1 MTEMLVQARQ
11 LTRHYVLRG
20 GLFGRRQVV
29 RALHWVDLTIYP
41 GETFGV
47 VGESGCGKTT
57 LGRCLLRLIEPT
69 FGEVLFRGEN
79 LLQLD
84 RETLRQ
90 RRRYF
95 QMVFQNPYLSL
106 DPRMNVLNLVGE
118 PLVTHTDLRG
128 QALAE
133 RVVALLERVGLSADQ
148 LYRYPHEFSGG
159 QLQRIAIARAL
170 ALNPL
175 FVVLDEPTSAL
186 DVSVQAQILN
196 LLKELQAE
204 LGLTYLFISHDLSV
218 VQHVSDRIAVMY
230 LGRVVE
236 VSTTERIFYDARHPY
251 TQALVASTPIPDP
264 QARRTRVVLQGSV
277 PSPLNPPPGCSF
289 HPRCAQALPLCATEE
304 PRLVDVG
311 DGHLVACHRVSG

>member
-1 MTEMLVQARQ
+1 MTEPLVQAHQ
-11 LTRHYVLRG
+11 LTKHYVLRG

-29 RALHWVDLTIYP
+29 RALHWVDLTVYS

-57 LGRCLLRLIEPT
+57 LGRCLLRLVEPT

-90 RRRYF
+90 RRQYF

-128 QALAE
+128 RSLAE

-175 FVVLDEPTSAL
+175 FIVLDEPTSAL

-251 TQALVASTPIPDP
+251 TQALVSSTPIPDP

-277 PSPLNPPPGCSF
+277 PSPLNPPSGCSF

-311 DGHLVACHRVSG
+311 DGHLVACHRIAG